1 MSGQHFDTLVLK
13 PAFRVSAER
22 PELRKRKG
30 KRSKRPTPVSLRL
43 TVEERAQLEREA
55 GGRSLSAH
63 IRDCL
68 FNGRAA
74 PRKTKSAGS
83 VKDHAALAR
92 VLSAPRPVEP
102 SPKILTIWPGRCGT
116 AASSSRWKANRRYN
130 VPAPTSQP
138 CAATC
143 SKRSAC
149 ASGNER

>member
-92 VLSAPRPVEP
+92 VLSALGQSNLAEDFDNLAWAVRDGSIVFSLE
-102 SPKILTIWPGRCGT
+102 SEQALQR
-116 AASSSRWKANRRYN
+116 
-130 VPAPTSQP
+130 
-138 CAATC
+138 
-143 SKRSAC
+143 AC
-149 ASGNER
+149 ADIAAMRRDLLKALGLRVGE